1 MNEKKIWK
9 IALSIL
15 LIFQIVVALSL
26 ALFALI
32 DFPALLTQFG
42 MKHQTDMGILQMIMV
57 YNLILSMSI
66 CLWSVVWIRKGNIA
80 GIQAGTTV
88 GLLIFIV
95 SFTVFIRFDR
105 VDMLFF
111 DSIRAF
117 LMVVFG
123 VLAFREQKR
132 HQTAIS

>member
-1 MNEKKIWK
+1 MQERKTWK
-9 IALSIL
+9 RGLTIL
-15 LIFQIVVALSL
+15 LIFQIVVASSL
-26 ALFALI
+26 ALYALI

-42 MKHQTDMGILQMIMV
+42 MKHQPDMGILQMIMT

-66 CLWSVVWIRKGNIA
+66 CLWSVVWIRQGNIA
-80 GIQAGTTV
+80 GIQAGATV

-95 SFTVFIRFDR
+95 SFTVFIQFDR

-123 VLAFREQKR
+123 VLAYREQTR
-132 HQTAIS
+132 LQPAIR